1 MKLIDKF
8 LKKLNTSR
16 NTFVTYVLTLISFY
30 LAIDRI
36 VEMLLMIFTGVSVSY
51 WGPFKYTLAMA
62 CPIFAYLFSPS
73 SEFATSKNM
82 KVTLFYTYVVTLYII
97 VISMVTQWVNQGAWL
112 FLISLPGYTELV
124 TNFSELIKP
133 ALTALAVY
141 FPLVTFYEVFKWIKL
156 GVDDSKDQFRS
167 IWDYK
172 GISLAD
178 TKVGHGPFTC
188 DMYMCSDF
196 ENGNKMVFTEKCRY
210 QSLLACGGSGTGKT
224 SLILEPMMAKDLEK
238 KAFYRANAKE
248 MGYTALKTGIAKLN
262 RPYDNDYLNENFNL
276 SMITPTEGR
285 EDVYKAYMSKM
296 ILASIGDDITYRD
309 LGITTISPDFESTS
323 RIMNVCKNYHIKY
336 NLIDPANPDS
346 IGLNPFVYDDAT
358 KIAVTISSVL
368 KGMCSSKELEQEEVY
383 REEFIIQALEN
394 ITIMLK
400 EMYPRLNGGN
410 IPNLEDMLKML
421 TNFDLVEKMCE
432 IMRQDQELAE
442 KYSSQITYFK
452 KNFYA
457 NSAGREATSKYIYLA
472 VAQLDNLLRLPGVKT
487 ILCNRHNNID
497 FDKALAN
504 GEVTLVCTR
513 RGDLGRTSHKAFGLF
528 FILSMQNAVLR
539 RPGNEKTRIPHYLY
553 IDEFPDFVTRDTETI
568 FTMYRK
574 YCVGT
579 TISAQSISMF
589 GTSGV
594 TNVSLG
600 DVVKEI
606 SAMSKFNSTILS
618 NCASKVY
625 TGGAAPIDELQ
636 WWQKEIG
643 QWKQWQYKPRDFD
656 AAKGTLSSSLK
667 EAKYDYKDKVMA
679 GSMQFLTDEK
689 CAYKIVGDNG
699 APQNSDGIINF
710 MAPKFKEKHKGKK
723 YDFTKYTSSDAISD
737 SDDTSSTTKKFNPR
751 KVSFKDKSTD
761 EVDPIQSNS
770 NMFLDNDD
778 AIVVNFKKDKK

>member
-30 LAIDRI
+30 LAIDRL
-36 VEMLLMIFTGVSVSY
+36 VEMLIMIFTGVSVSY
-51 WGPFKYTLAMA
+51 WGPFMYTFALA
-62 CPIFAYLFSPS
+62 CPVFAFLFSGT
-73 SEFATSKNM
+73 SEFASSKNT
-82 KVTLFYTYVVTLYII
+82 KVTLFYTYVVGLYII
-97 VISMVTQWVNQGAWL
+97 ALSMFVQWINRGAWL
-112 FLISLPGYTELV
+112 LLISLPGYTELV
-124 TNFSELIKP
+124 TDYSELIKP
-133 ALTALAVY
+133 ALVSLAIY
-141 FPLVTFYEVFKWIKL
+141 LPLTTFYGLFKFIRL
-156 GVDDSKDQFRS
+156 GVGDSKDWTRS

-172 GISLAD
+172 GISLKD
-178 TKVGHGPFTC
+178 MKQGHGPFTC
-188 DMYMCSDF
+188 DLCICNDF
-196 ENGNKMVFTEKCRY
+196 ETGKKVQFVEKARY
-210 QSLLACGGSGTGKT
+210 QSLLVVGGSGTGKT
-224 SLILEPMMAKDLEK
+224 SLIIEPFVAKDIEK
-238 KAFYRANAKE
+238 KAFYLANAKE
-248 MGYTALKTGIAKLN
+248 MGYTALKTGIAVLN
-262 RPYDNDYLNENFNL
+262 KPYDNDYLNQNFSLN
-276 SMITPTEGR
+276 MITPVEGK
-285 EDVYKAYMSKM
+285 ESIYKSYMNKM
-296 ILASIGDDITYRD
+296 ILASLGSSYSYRN
-309 LGITTISPDFESTS
+309 LGITTLSPDYESTEKM
-323 RIMNVCKNYHIKY
+323 INVCKNFHIKY
-336 NLIDPANPDS
+336 NIIDPANRGS
-346 IGLNPFVYDDAT
+346 IGLNPFVYDDPNT
-358 KIAVTISSVL
+358 IAVTISSTLNGIKSPDYDNYSEDV
-368 KGMCSSKELEQEEVY
+368 V
-383 REEFIIQALEN
+383 IQVLEN
-394 ITIMLK
+394 LTILLK
-400 EMYPRLNGGN
+400 LIYPQMNDGILPNMEDLLKLLN
-410 IPNLEDMLKML
+410 
-421 TNFDLVEKMCE
+421 NFSLVQKMCE
-432 IMRQDQELAE
+432 ILKKDHELAE
-442 KYSSQITYFK
+442 EYSMLLTFFQ
-452 KNFYA
+452 KNFYPDGKGLD
-457 NSAGREATSKYIYLA
+457 NMEKYAFYISSRLE
-472 VAQLDNLLRLPGVKT
+472 NLLRSSKIKN
-487 ILCNRHNNID
+487 ILCNRHNNIN
-497 FDKALAN
+497 FDESLKN
-504 GEVTLVCTR
+504 GTFIFICTR
-513 RGDLGRTSHKAFGLF
+513 RGDSGKFASTAFGLF
-528 FILSMQNAVLR
+528 FLISMQNAVLR

-600 DVVKEI
+600 DVVKEN

-710 MAPKFKEKHKGKK
+710 MAPKYKEKHKGKK

-778 AIVVNFKKDKK
+778 AIVVNLKKDKK